1 MMRTISLIILV
12 FLVQFA
18 YSSKYIKFL
27 MRGTTNKCDDS
38 GNYIFDLL
46 IKEYEGVESFNIILK
61 EPSYVLPLALLK
73 EMKLIFMFHA
83 KLTEKLTH

>member
-1 MMRTISLIILV
+1 MILE
-12 FLVQFA
+12 
-18 YSSKYIKFL
+18 I
-27 MRGTTNKCDDS
+27 
-38 GNYIFDLL
+38 YIFGLL